1 MRMKITTAGRAKLVN
16 ASNTGTNTVLISHI
30 GLTGT
35 GFTPTAAMTQLPGE
49 FKRMTT
55 FGGKSVAADTI
66 HVTLEDSGAEKY
78 TLRGFGLYLSDGTLF
93 AVYGQADAIM
103 EKATIS
109 TLLLSADVVFAD
121 IDTAQ
126 IKFGS
131 TEFLNPPATET
142 VPGVVELADSN
153 ETIAGTD
160 GVRAVTA
167 RGLKATLD
175 NRFGANAPTP
185 FVKNLLSIATAAAI
199 RASLELKGAAL
210 KDMGHGKGL
219 DADTLDGMHASDF
232 PQVGEVQT
240 SYLIATNNAQ
250 RRWIKLGTLLWA
262 GSGASVLMLEIT
274 SGSIG
279 GRRFVT
285 DFVSA
290 SVRGYGTSITAL
302 TQALVDAMV
311 YQARL
316 GATDAL
322 NNAARLGLV
331 LTRDAAGESSGVELW
346 MLQGDYNHG
355 HRVRPVNVLNTTY
368 HGVKEFQ
375 TVEPAG
381 IVYATVE
388 QVASVS
394 DLRRLIEV
402 TENRWGRRQTFALGL
417 SIPSDQTIDL
427 GRLGKGGASLRGT
440 DTGSVVLAAGAGDT
454 GESGGYV
461 YLRPN
466 GSSNASGQLALYKNG
481 RAEMAAA
488 RVGLGNG
495 SADGTVLLELFS
507 HRPWHFRQLAKDG
520 DTVLELFDTTGGKQ
534 FRLTN
539 TSNSRV
545 ISFNPTSGL
554 VEAPEFR
561 GMLNGNAITASKLA
575 TPRTINGTAF
585 DGSAN
590 IVTTSWGAYRKVTI
604 GNTTKTLNGGADF
617 SWSLAEIGAASL
629 AHQHSIGEVQ
639 GLTQALDAKGN
650 WFGIMDRKTYDEHL
664 PQRSFAAAYHSGGQ
678 APSDA
683 PVPSQ
688 QHNVLHFGSE
698 WGRAQIAAP
707 NGQDRL
713 FFRTGTRTAWLEAWH
728 TGNFT
733 PATKAD
739 LAGADFTGGVT
750 APWVKAKSNNFMGG
764 PVYAVLSPDG
774 TGGQVLLRPNGA
786 ASAVGQLKVTVS
798 ELSWDGKGIWHTG
811 NLDPATK
818 ANRIPGQV
826 IMFAG
831 KTAPAGTLLCNGA
844 AVSRTTYAELF
855 AAIGTLYGAGD
866 GKTTFNLP
874 AMLEGTVVTHTQK
887 PETVGTATSGEV
899 IRHAHGASS
908 ASAGTH
914 SHTITVAGGGAHS
927 HGASAAAAGDHTHGA
942 WTDSQGHH
950 GHTGGTS
957 AAGEHNHVVPFGDKM
972 GYPWGT
978 YGNQDQ
984 AGSRASGVDYDNN
997 WPYSNAAGAH
1007 THAFSTDG
1015 AGAHAHNVSMN
1026 GAGNHTHTIS
1036 VAQVGDHGHTA
1047 SAADAG
1053 AHTHAVTVNNTGGD
1067 RNLPA
1072 GLRMI
1077 YCITY

>member
-16 ASNTGTNTVLISHI
+16 ATNTGTNTVLISHI
-30 GLTGT
+30 GLTAT

-66 HVTLEDSGAEKY
+66 HVTLQDSGAEKY

-93 AVYGQADAIM
+93 AVYGQSEAIM
-103 EKATIS
+103 EKASIS
-109 TLLLSADVVFAD
+109 TLLLAADVTLAD

-153 ETIAGTD
+153 ETILGAD
-160 GVRAVTA
+160 AVRAVTA

-175 NRFGANAPTP
+175 NRLGANAPTA
-185 FVKNLLSIATAAAI
+185 FIKTLLSIATAAAI
-199 RASLELKGAAL
+199 RTALEVKGAAL
-210 KDMGHGKGL
+210 KDMGHGNGL
-219 DADTLDGMHASDF
+219 NADMLDGMHATDF
-232 PQVGEVQT
+232 PQVGEVQP
-240 SYLIATNNAQ
+240 SFLIPMNNAQ
-250 RRWIKLGTLLWA
+250 KRWIKLGTLPWA
-262 GSGASVLMLEIT
+262 GNGPSVLMLEIT
-274 SGSIG
+274 CGGIG

-290 SVRGYGTSITAL
+290 SVRGFDTSLTAL
-302 TQALVDAMV
+302 TQANADAMI

-316 GATDAL
+316 GGTDAL
-322 NNAARLGLV
+322 NDAAKLGVV
-331 LTRDAAGESSGVELW
+331 LTRNGTGDSTGVELW
-346 MLQGDYNHG
+346 MQQGGYNHG
-355 HRVRPVNVLNTTY
+355 HRVRPVNALNTTY

-375 TVEPAG
+375 TAEPAG
-381 IVYATVE
+381 IVYASVE
-388 QVASVS
+388 PVASVS
-394 DLRRLIEV
+394 DLRRLVEV
-402 TENRWGRRQTFALGL
+402 TENRWGRRQTFALGASL
-417 SIPSDQTIDL
+417 SDDQTLDL
-427 GRLGKGGASLRGT
+427 GTAGAALRGSAV
-440 DTGSVVLAAGAGDT
+440 GSVVLSAAASS
-454 GESGGYV
+454 EGGFV

-466 GSSNASGQLALYKNG
+466 GNTSTAGQLVVYKNG
-481 RAEMAAA
+481 VAEMVGARIGAAS
-488 RVGLGNG
+488 GDG
-495 SADGTVLLELFS
+495 SVLLELYS
-507 HRPWHFRQLAKDG
+507 QRPWQFKQGGVDG
-520 DTVLELFDTTGGKQ
+520 TTGLELHDSTGGKE

-539 TSNSRV
+539 TANSNR
-545 ISFNPTSGL
+545 IILNPTGSWIN
-554 VEAPEFR
+554 AAEFR
-561 GMLNGNAITASKLA
+561 GKLTGNADSTSKLA
-575 TPRTINGTAF
+575 APRTINGTAF

-590 IVTTSWGAYRKVTI
+590 IVTTAWGASRKVTI
-604 GNTTKTLNGGADF
+604 GNTTKDVNGGVNF
-617 SWSLAEIGAASL
+617 GWTLAEIGAGSAADVAARVAFAPRTQDGSGWLSAYDTYRSHLRSAAADDSMPSAYTNAISL
-629 AHQHSIGEVQ
+629 P
-639 GLTQALDAKGN
+639 
-650 WFGIMDRKTYDEHL
+650 TYDNARGL
-664 PQRSFAAAYHSGGQ
+664 AIASDFSVANRFWLRSRHDSGGST
-678 APSDA
+678 AETRWKPWA
-683 PVPSQ
+683 EVWT
-688 QHNVLHFGSE
+688 NVNFKPADKLDRAGGSVTGVLQFETASALRFKAATPTYFQGPDGAGDNVMSFTRNGTLDYTINIFGSLTV
-698 WGRAQIAAP
+698 G
-707 NGQDRL
+707 GKSV
-713 FFRTGTRTAWLEAWH
+713 WH
-728 TGNFT
+728 TGNF
-733 PATKAD
+733 
-739 LAGADFTGGVT
+739 
-750 APWVKAKSNNFMGG
+750 APS
-764 PVYAVLSPDG
+764 
-774 TGGQVLLRPNGA
+774 
-786 ASAVGQLKVTVS
+786 
-798 ELSWDGKGIWHTG
+798 
-811 NLDPATK
+811 TK

-831 KTAPAGTLLCNGA
+831 KAAPSGTLLCDGA

-887 PETVGTATSGEV
+887 PETVGSTTSGEV

-914 SHTITVAGGGAHS
+914 THTISVAGGGAHS
-927 HGASAAAAGDHTHGA
+927 HSASAAAAGEHTHGA

-972 GYPWGT
+972 TYPWGT

-984 AGSRASGVDYDNN
+984 AGVRASGVDYDNS
-997 WPYSNAAGAH
+997 WPYSNAAGSH

-1036 VAQVGDHGHTA
+1036 IAQVGDHGHSA
-1047 SAADAG
+1047 SAADSG

>member
-30 GLTGT
+30 GLTAT

-66 HVTLEDSGAEKY
+66 HVTLQDSGAEKY

-103 EKATIS
+103 EKASIS
-109 TLLLSADVVFAD
+109 TLLLSADVVLAD

-142 VPGVVELADSN
+142 VAGVVELADGN
-153 ETIAGTD
+153 ETTNGAD
-160 GVRAVTA
+160 AVRAVTP
-167 RGLKATLD
+167 RGLKTALN
-175 NRFGANAPTP
+175 NRFGGDAPTP
-185 FVKNLLSIATAAAI
+185 FVKTLLSLATAAAI
-199 RASLELKGAAL
+199 RTALEVKGAAL

-219 DADTLDGMHASDF
+219 DADTLDGMHAADF
-232 PQVGEVQT
+232 PQVGKVQPIDAIPGN
-240 SYLIATNNAQ
+240 SNQ
-250 RRWIKLGTLLWA
+250 VRWIKLGTLPWRGAAASILLVEMTNGA
-262 GSGASVLMLEIT
+262 IGSPRYAWEQIAASTRTFSDTTTV
-274 SGSIG
+274 
-279 GRRFVT
+279 
-285 DFVSA
+285 
-290 SVRGYGTSITAL
+290 L
-302 TQALVDAMV
+302 TQAVVDGMV
-311 YQARL
+311 QHTRI
-316 GATDAL
+316 GADSSL
-322 NNAARLGLV
+322 DRPSRFGLV
-331 LTRDAAGESSGVELW
+331 LTTDSAGKSTGVELW
-346 MLQGDYNHG
+346 LQQREYNQG
-355 HRVRPVNVLNTTY
+355 HAVRVVNATGATY
-368 HGVKEFQ
+368 HGPGTFV
-375 TVEPAG
+375 TTEPQG
-381 IVYATVE
+381 IMYATA
-388 QVASVS
+388 QPLAYMG
-394 DLRRLIEV
+394 DLRRLVEAS
-402 TENRWGRRQTFALGL
+402 ENTWGRLQRFNLGA
-417 SIPSDQTIDL
+417 SMPNDQRF
-427 GRLGKGGASLRGT
+427 RLGDAGGELRGT
-440 DTGSVVLAAGAGDT
+440 PTGSVVVS
-454 GESGGYV
+454 SGQNEGGFV

-466 GSSNASGQLALYKNG
+466 GTHDATGQLVVYKTGVAQMASAKIGTGGGDGSVMCELYSERTWQFRQRG
-481 RAEMAAA
+481 T
-488 RVGLGNG
+488 G
-495 SADGTVLLELFS
+495 SLANLELY
-507 HRPWHFRQLAKDG
+507 D
-520 DTVLELFDTTGGKQ
+520 VTGGKTLILSSAAND
-534 FRLTN
+534 RIISLT
-539 TSNSRV
+539 
-545 ISFNPTSGL
+545 PTSGA
-554 VEAPEFR
+554 VEAAEFR
-561 GMLNGNAITASKLA
+561 GRLVGRADSALKLYA
-575 TPRTINGTAF
+575 LKTINGTEF

-590 IVTTSWGAYRKVTI
+590 IVTKSWGASRSIKI
-604 GNTTKTLNGGADF
+604 GNTAKDVNGGANF
-617 SWSLAEIGAASL
+617 GWTLAEIGAGSATDVAARVAFAPRTQDGSGWLSAYDTYRSHLRSSAADDSMPSAYTNAISL
-629 AHQHSIGEVQ
+629 P
-639 GLTQALDAKGN
+639 
-650 WFGIMDRKTYDEHL
+650 TYDNARGL
-664 PQRSFAAAYHSGGQ
+664 AIASDFSSANRFWMRSRHDSAGTTAETRWKPWAELWTNVNFD
-678 APSDA
+678 PS
-683 PVPSQ
+683 
-688 QHNVLHFGSE
+688 
-698 WGRAQIAAP
+698 
-707 NGQDRL
+707 
-713 FFRTGTRTAWLEAWH
+713 
-728 TGNFT
+728 
-733 PATKAD
+733 TKAN
-739 LAGADFTGGVT
+739 LSGAEFTGGVS

-786 ASAVGQLKVTVS
+786 ASAVGQLKATVS

-927 HGASAAAAGDHTHGA
+927 HGASAAATGDHVHGA

>member
-1 MRMKITTAGRAKLVN
+1 MRMKITTAGRDKLVN

-30 GLTGT
+30 GLTAT
-35 GFTPTAAMTQLPGE
+35 GFTPTASMTQLPGE

-66 HVTLEDSGAEKY
+66 HVTLQDSGAEKY

-93 AVYGQADAIM
+93 AVYGQSEAIM

-175 NRFGANAPTP
+175 NRFGANAPTA
-185 FVKNLLSIATAAAI
+185 FVKTLLSIATAAAI
-199 RASLELKGAAL
+199 RVALELKGAAL
-210 KDMGHGKGL
+210 KDMGHGNGL
-219 DADTLDGMHASDF
+219 NADMLDGMHATDF
-232 PQVGEVQT
+232 PQIGKVQPIDT
-240 SYLIATNNAQ
+240 IAGNSNQ
-250 RRWIKLGTLLWA
+250 VRWIKLGTLPWRGPAASILLLEMTNGA
-262 GSGASVLMLEIT
+262 IGSPRYAWEQIA
-274 SGSIG
+274 
-279 GRRFVT
+279 
-285 DFVSA
+285 VSTRTFDTTT
-290 SVRGYGTSITAL
+290 VL
-302 TQALVDAMV
+302 TQAIVDGMV
-311 YQARL
+311 QHTRI
-316 GATDAL
+316 GADSSL
-322 NNAARLGLV
+322 DRPCRFGLV
-331 LTRDAAGESSGVELW
+331 LTTDAAGKATGVELW
-346 MLQGDYNHG
+346 LQQREYNQG
-355 HRVRPVNVLNTTY
+355 HAVRVVNATGATY
-368 HGVKEFQ
+368 HGPG
-375 TVEPAG
+375 TYSTTEPQG
-381 IVYATVE
+381 IIYATV
-388 QVASVS
+388 QPLAYMG
-394 DLRRLIEV
+394 DLRRLVEA
-402 TENRWGRRQTFALGL
+402 TENRWGRRQTFALGMYL
-417 SIPSDQTIDL
+417 PSDQTIDL
-427 GRLGKGGASLRGT
+427 GFGGGSLRGT
-440 DTGSVVLAAGAGDT
+440 DTGSVVLAAGTGTTGD
-454 GESGGYV
+454 SGGYV

-466 GSSNASGQLALYKNG
+466 GSSNASGQFALYKNG
-481 RAEMAAA
+481 RAEMASA

-507 HRPWHFRQLAKDG
+507 HRPWHFRQLATGG

-539 TSNSRV
+539 TTNSRV

-561 GMLNGNAITASKLA
+561 GMLNGNAVTASKLA

-604 GNTTKTLNGGADF
+604 GNTAKTLNGGADF

-774 TGGQVLLRPNGA
+774 TGGQVLLRPNGP
-786 ASAVGQLKVTVS
+786 ASAVGQLKATVS
-798 ELSWDGKGIWHTG
+798 EVSWDGKGIWHTG